1 MIEHARPSKESYYLD
16 IARTVSQRSTCLRK
30 HWGAVIV
37 KDDVIVSTG
46 YNGAPRGCTNCT
58 DKGVCWRA
66 EHNIPRGTRYELC
79 AANGV
84 HAEGNAI
91 IAAARERMIG
101 STMYIY
107 GWDVERREM
116 VHNPDSCQM
125 CKRMIINA
133 GIDEV
138 IFALPKET
146 VAPDRPADM
155 EYVFTVR
162 KTKDWIREGAVE
174 PSVDGY

>member
-1 MIEHARPSKESYYLD
+1 MERPGKRSYYLA
-16 IARTVSQRSTCLRK
+16 IAKSVSQRSTCLRK

-46 YNGAPRGCTNCT
+46 YNGAPRGCTNCSDLNT
-58 DKGVCWRA
+58 CWRA
-66 EHNIPRGTRYELC
+66 EHNIPRGTRYEVC
-79 AANGV
+79 RSNGV
-84 HAEGNAI
+84 HAESNAI

-101 STMYIY
+101 STMYVY
-107 GWDVERREM
+107 GWDREAGTM

-138 IFALPKET
+138 VFAEDEFVNPKTGANNYKARRIKVET
-146 VAPDRPADM
+146 W
-155 EYVFTVR
+155 VR
-162 KTKDWIREGAVE
+162 DGAVE
-174 PSVDGY
+174 PNLEGY